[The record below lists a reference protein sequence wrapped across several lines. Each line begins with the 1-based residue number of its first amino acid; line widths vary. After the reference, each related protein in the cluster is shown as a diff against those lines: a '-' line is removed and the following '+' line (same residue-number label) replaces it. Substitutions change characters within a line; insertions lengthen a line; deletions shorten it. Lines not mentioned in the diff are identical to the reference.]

1 MQISAV
7 TLARFIGFVETFDLN
22 PRGKVFFPEILEA
35 LVKRCH
41 FQKFPKEYSE
51 LDAQKGVDFLE
62 GKWGEV
68 TVDRLTIYQ
77 DGILIDTHSS
87 TADSERILDEAL
99 SWAASEFGV
108 TYRHE
113 MVKRKGYVSNLTFYS
128 EAPLLATLNPTLLTL
143 SDGVGRAVSEI
154 LRGDFKYEP
163 VGITV
168 HYDQS
173 LKQIPVAAFTI
184 QRRVQTPFS
193 ENKYFSEAPLPT
205 DVHWKLLQEFEADLI
220 STFSEAQLRSD

>member
-1 MQISAV
+1 MELSAV
-7 TLARFIGFVETFDLN
+7 TLARCIGFVEMFDLN
-22 PRGKVFFPEILEA
+22 PRGRVFFPEILEA

-51 LDAQKGVDFLE
+51 LDERKGVDFLE

-68 TVDRLTIYQ
+68 TVDKLTLYQ

-87 TADSERILDEAL
+87 TADSERILHEAL

-108 TYRHE
+108 TYRPE
-113 MVKRKGYVSNLTFYS
+113 MIKRKAYVSGLTFYS
-128 EAPLLATLNPTLLTL
+128 EAPILAALNPTLSAL
-143 SDGVGRAVSEI
+143 SDRISRAVSEI
-154 LRGDFKYEP
+154 FRNDFRYEP
-163 VGITV
+163 TGITA
-168 HYDQS
+168 HYDLS

-184 QRRVQTPFS
+184 QRRLQTPFS

-205 DVHWKLLQEFEADLI
+205 DVHLELLKEFEANLI
-220 STFSEAQLRSD
+220 STIPDAQPRSH